1 MYVYRFI
8 DTTGKVI
15 YIGKTINIHNRMKQH
30 FKNGH
35 LPLECYKS
43 VSRIEYQK
51 YRTESD
57 SLIMETYYITKYNPR
72 YNQLQKSRDIPCIE
86 FDETD
91 SNTLIGKG
99 QDLQNIT
106 VKGRCK
112 IKNSEGVTEVQTF
125 YIDEDQIEEILKP
138 YEK

>member
-1 MYVYRFI
+1 MSYVYRFL

-57 SLIMETYYITKYNPR
+57 SLIMETYYITKYNPK

-86 FDETD
+86 FDEKKWKIYKELQPIQITEPCKV
-91 SNTLIGKG
+91 SNRFRIYLASIYLLALAIYFLKNVF
-99 QDLQNIT
+99 NI
-106 VKGRCK
+106 
-112 IKNSEGVTEVQTF
+112 
-125 YIDEDQIEEILKP
+125 
-138 YEK
+138 

>member
-1 MYVYRFI
+1 MAYVYRFI

-30 FKNGH
+30 FRGGH

-57 SLIMETYYITKYNPR
+57 SLIMETYYITKYNPK
-72 YNQLQKSRDIPCIE
+72 YNPLQKSRDIPCIK
-86 FDETD
+86 FDEKKWR
-91 SNTLIGKG
+91 IYKE
-99 QDLQNIT
+99 LQPIRST
-106 VKGRCK
+106 EPCKVSKRFRYGIVFVSLFILMIYYVKIR
-112 IKNSEGVTEVQTF
+112 
-125 YIDEDQIEEILKP
+125 
-138 YEK
+138 